1 MTISAAQNDN
11 YTRNDLYFITVK
23 VIDKNK
29 INVLEV
35 DNLIKLQIECEGTLA
50 WFDNGILL

>member
-1 MTISAAQNDN
+1 MTISAAQNDY
-11 YTRNDLYFITVK
+11 YTRNDIYFITVK